1 MTKNVY
7 RFKGNFKIFLFVM
20 AVMIVAGFLIYTLTL
35 VHNLQIQS
43 REFLRFKVQIFE
55 ENINNDEVTDL
66 NFFFT
71 NVIQTADYPII
82 YTDAERTPQ
91 FWRNVDVPGSSI
103 QDASEEDLKKLE
115 NLMAEFEGIN
125 PPIPISYQGNVLGYY
140 FYGETAIIK
149 KLRWLPIIEII
160 VVGIFILIGYAG
172 FHSIKKSEERY
183 IWVGMAKETA
193 HQLGTPLS
201 SQIGWLEYLKLSP
214 DNLDKV
220 IPEFEKDLH
229 RLEIITN
236 RFSQIG
242 SRPDFKTENLSEIIS
257 ETVSYFQNRI
267 PQKNG
272 KIQLGIE
279 LDSGVTTVMLNK
291 DLFSWV
297 LENLIKNGLD
307 ALDDEGGTI
316 TISTGKQSDSQVYID
331 VKDTGKGISASAKKN
346 IFNPGFS
353 TKKRGWGLGLSLAKR
368 IVEDYHGG
376 KLTLKETQVG
386 GGSTFRIIISVS
398 FS

>member
-1 MTKNVY
+1 MRKKCMY
-7 RFKGNFKIFLFVM
+7 QSWLDRYGMIMIGILLSFIFWVLEAGVH
-20 AVMIVAGFLIYTLTL
+20 VIVFRDTG
-35 VHNLQIQS
+35 
-43 REFLRFKVQIFE
+43 
-55 ENINNDEVTDL
+55 
-66 NFFFT
+66 
-71 NVIQTADYPII
+71 II
-82 YTDAERTPQ
+82 EQ
-91 FWRNVDVPGSSI
+91 
-103 QDASEEDLKKLE
+103 
-115 NLMAEFEGIN
+115 
-125 PPIPISYQGNVLGYY
+125 
-140 FYGETAIIK
+140 IIK
-149 KLRWLPIIEII
+149 PEIHEAWMRFI
-160 VVGIFILIGYAG
+160 VVGMFILIGYAG

-214 DNLDKV
+214 DNIDKV
-220 IPEFEKDLH
+220 LPEFEKDLN
-229 RLEIITN
+229 RLQIITN

-272 KIQLGIE
+272 KIQLGME

-307 ALDDEGGTI
+307 ALDDEGGSI

-376 KLTLKETQVG
+376 KLMLKETQVG

>member
-7 RFKGNFKIFLFVM
+7 RFKGNFKIFLFVL
-20 AVMIVAGFLIYTLTL
+20 AVVITVGFLVYTLTL
-35 VHNLQIQS
+35 VHNLQTQS

-55 ENINNDEVTDL
+55 ENINNEEITDL

-91 FWRNVDVPGSSI
+91 FWRNVDIPGSSL
-103 QDASEEDLKKLE
+103 QDASEEDLKKVK
-115 NLMAEFEGIN
+115 NLMAELEGTN
-125 PPIPISYQGNVLGYY
+125 PPIPISYQGNILGYY
-140 FYGETAIIK
+140 FYGESAIVK
-149 KLRWLPIIEII
+149 KLRWLPIIEIL
-160 VVGIFILIGYAG
+160 VVGMFILIGYAG

-220 IPEFEKDLH
+220 IPEFEKDLN
-229 RLEIITN
+229 RLQIITN

-242 SRPDFKTENLSEIIS
+242 SLPDFKAENLTEIIS
-257 ETVSYFQNRI
+257 ETVNYFQNRI

-331 VKDTGKGISASAKKN
+331 VKDTGKGISTSAKKN

-376 KLTLKETQVG
+376 KLMLKETQVG
-386 GGSTFRIIISVS
+386 GGSTFRIQLKVV
-398 FS
+398 